1 MLAIKNLVATA
12 ILAIATP
19 IMAAPVFLPF
29 EDAPLDTT
37 LVGEFYKNL
46 GIVFSDHAFTV
57 RSYDDPRVNQG
68 GNFRRYSDPS
78 SKAALGMYALGGG
91 TTGFFI
97 NIAAGFSGKFT
108 MLYTADRTADDS
120 GFAELFSGVNGT
132 GNVINTG
139 SRPDPA
145 HPGSTLPGA
154 ALTRQAPCTNPAGV
168 SQPGVLCT
176 WAEVSLAFTGVAQ
189 SVHISGISGA
199 YFYDNLTFGPLADV
213 PPTTDVPEPGGV
225 ALSLAA
231 LGALAWARKRTQR

>member
-1 MLAIKNLVATA
+1 MLTIKNLVATA

-19 IMAAPVFLPF
+19 VMAAPIVLTF
-29 EDAPLDTT
+29 EDAPLQAA
-37 LVGEFYKNL
+37 LVGDFYKNL
-46 GIVFSDHAFTV
+46 GIVFSDHAYTV
-57 RSYDDPRVNQG
+57 RSYDDSNVELG

-120 GFAELFSGVNGT
+120 GFAELFTGVNGT

-139 SRPDPA
+139 ERPDPA
-145 HPGSTLPGA
+145 HPGFTLPGA
-154 ALTRQAPCTNPAGV
+154 ALTRQAPCINPAGV

-176 WAEVSLAFTGVAQ
+176 WAEVNLVFTGVAQ

-199 YFYDNLTFGPLADV
+199 YFYDNLTFGSLADV
-213 PPTTDVPEPGGV
+213 PPTIDVPEPGSV